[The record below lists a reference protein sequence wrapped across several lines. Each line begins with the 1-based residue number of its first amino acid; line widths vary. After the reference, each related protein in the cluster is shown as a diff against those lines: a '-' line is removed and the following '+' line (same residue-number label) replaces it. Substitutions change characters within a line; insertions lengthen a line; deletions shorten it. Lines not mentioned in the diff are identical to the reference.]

1 MKGGGREYIIKYSAR
16 DMRMQIEY
24 ADLTVSGTH
33 FH

>member
-1 MKGGGREYIIKYSAR
+1 MKGDGRGYLLNIRAR
-16 DMRMQIEY
+16 GMRMQIEY